1 MILVFT
7 QILVE
12 QSVVDMYQESS
23 CSQSVVGRLDQAARR
38 MEQVQNMRTL
48 YEEILESLTSSS
60 EDDVQKWNFIEKL
73 EIMPIIASDSWEL
86 WCFLLKLQQHRLELS
101 HISSLTWVI
110 DCNMEPGY
118 LVNPVN
124 PHCVH
129 FSTSEASCCF
139 LCIIKQNKTWIID
152 VSHKVPP
159 HRVHKQAVDSLPLP
173 ITIPNCRGEQRGA
186 RWDVWCK

>member
-1 MILVFT
+1 MPTQKSSGTGGLVSIVSYSCPSLMILVCA

-73 EIMPIIASDSWEL
+73 EIMPIASGS
-86 WCFLLKLQQHRLELS
+86 
-101 HISSLTWVI
+101 
-110 DCNMEPGY
+110 
-118 LVNPVN
+118 
-124 PHCVH
+124 
-129 FSTSEASCCF
+129 
-139 LCIIKQNKTWIID
+139 
-152 VSHKVPP
+152 
-159 HRVHKQAVDSLPLP
+159 
-173 ITIPNCRGEQRGA
+173 
-186 RWDVWCK
+186 